1 MPDVV
6 AGYGVKHGGIEWIGV
21 SISDEEA
28 ACQEAERRGAAEQVT
43 HLPSTP
49 AQLS

>member
-1 MPDVV
+1 MV
-6 AGYGVKHGGIEWIGV
+6 AGYGVKRGGIEWIGV

-28 ACQEAERRGAAEQVT
+28 ACQEAEGRGAGYSFAQR
-43 HLPSTP
+43 P